1 MKIKTKLIGGIIIW
15 VIIANIFF
23 LIIFIQ
29 NQKNVELSELQE
41 KIKKTSILLNQVN
54 SGPLY
59 DLDVKKLQT
68 NLQSFLKDPELVSI
82 SLIEYNGSINLHY
95 ESTDLKFEK
104 NIKDKTILIHNA
116 HEIGEINTIYSTYV
130 IQKKINKFIIHILEF
145 VLILILGISL
155 VSYIII
161 KKITKPLS
169 SLTEIM
175 DDVVLKEN
183 FTIRTVIKSN
193 DEVGSL
199 CKDFNTMLD
208 HIEENRRAIK
218 KNESDLKKAQQ
229 IAHLGNWEW
238 DIDQDKFYIS
248 DEMQQIYGINNEKYT
263 ITGIQDLVD
272 PFIHP
277 NDKEMINRA
286 VNKLK
291 DDKIGEFLEYRI
303 IRQDNQ
309 EIRWISASAPV
320 IEQKNNN
327 SFVFGTIQDITE
339 RKQAEV
345 ELRHLRNYLGNIID
359 SMPSVLIGVDAE
371 FKVTQWN
378 KTAEKQTGINAN
390 NANGKII
397 TDLLPSLISEMSK
410 IKESIRSRET
420 KQNQKK
426 PSNKDGE
433 IFYEDITIYPL
444 ITNGVEGA
452 VIRIDDVTEKIRMEE
467 MMIQSEKML
476 SVGGL
481 AAGMAHEI
489 NNPLAGIMQNVQVIK
504 NRLSTSSLK
513 NKTVAKKNNTNFDS
527 ILNFMKDRKIF
538 TMLDMVHESGDRAS
552 KIVKNML
559 SFSRKSEHTS
569 ELNNITKI
577 IDNTLDLAS
586 NDYDL
591 KKKYDFRK
599 IKIIKDYQEE
609 IPLIR
614 CEFSKLQQ
622 VFLNI
627 FKNGAEAMA
636 EENKKKDKKELKSP
650 QFHIRVNK
658 FDKILQ
664 IEIEDNG
671 PGISKKNQ
679 NRIFE
684 PFFTTKK
691 VGTGTGLGLSVSYFI
706 IIEDHGGEMRV
717 ESEEGIGTKFII
729 RLPIERNKLKFD
741 IEYSK

>member
-1 MKIKTKLIGGIIIW
+1 MK
-15 VIIANIFF
+15 
-23 LIIFIQ
+23 
-29 NQKNVELSELQE
+29 
-41 KIKKTSILLNQVN
+41 
-54 SGPLY
+54 
-59 DLDVKKLQT
+59 
-68 NLQSFLKDPELVSI
+68 
-82 SLIEYNGSINLHY
+82 
-95 ESTDLKFEK
+95 
-104 NIKDKTILIHNA
+104 
-116 HEIGEINTIYSTYV
+116 
-130 IQKKINKFIIHILEF
+130 
-145 VLILILGISL
+145 
-155 VSYIII
+155 
-161 KKITKPLS
+161 
-169 SLTEIM
+169 
-175 DDVVLKEN
+175 
-183 FTIRTVIKSN
+183 
-193 DEVGSL
+193 
-199 CKDFNTMLD
+199 
-208 HIEENRRAIK
+208 
-218 KNESDLKKAQQ
+218 
-229 IAHLGNWEW
+229 
-238 DIDQDKFYIS
+238 
-248 DEMQQIYGINNEKYT
+248 QIYGINNEKYT

-378 KTAEKQTGINAN
+378 KTAENQTGINAN

>member
-29 NQKNVELSELQE
+29 NQKNDELSELQE

-82 SLIEYNGSINLHY
+82 SLIEYNGSINLNY
-95 ESTDLKFEK
+95 ESTGLKFGK
-104 NIKDKTILIHNA
+104 NIKDKTILIHNTRK
-116 HEIGEINTIYSTYV
+116 IGEISTIYSTYV
-130 IQKKINKFIIHILEF
+130 IKNKINKFIIHILQF
-145 VLILILGISL
+145 VSILILGISL
-155 VSYIII
+155 VSYIMI

-175 DDVVLKEN
+175 DDVVSKEN
-183 FTIRTVIKSN
+183 FTIRTVIQSN

-277 NDKEMINRA
+277 NDKEMIKKA
-286 VNKLK
+286 INKLK
-291 DDKIGEFLEYRI
+291 VYKTGEFLEYRI
-303 IRQDNQ
+303 IRKDNQ
-309 EIRWISASAPV
+309 EIRWILASAPV
-320 IEQKNNN
+320 TEQKNNHPLI
-327 SFVFGTIQDITE
+327 FGTIQDITK
-339 RKQAEV
+339 RKQAEI

-359 SMPSVLIGVDAE
+359 SMPSVLIGIDAE

-390 NANGKII
+390 NANGKIL

-410 IKESIRSRET
+410 IKESIKSRET

-433 IFYEDITIYPL
+433 IYYEDITIYPL

-513 NKTVAKKNNTNFDS
+513 NKAVAKKNNTNFDS

-609 IPLIR
+609 IPPIR

-658 FDKILQ
+658 FDEILQ

-706 IIEDHGGEMRV
+706 IIEDHDGEMRV

-729 RLPIERNKLKFD
+729 RLPIERNELKFD

>member
-248 DEMQQIYGINNEKYT
+248 DEMKQIYGINNEKYT

-378 KTAEKQTGINAN
+378 KTAENQTGINAN